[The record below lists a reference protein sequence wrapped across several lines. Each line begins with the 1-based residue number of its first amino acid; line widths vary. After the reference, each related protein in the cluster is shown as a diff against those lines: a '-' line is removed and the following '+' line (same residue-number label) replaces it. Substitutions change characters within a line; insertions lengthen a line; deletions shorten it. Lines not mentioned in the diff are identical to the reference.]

1 MWNSKILTDE
11 LVAQRMEA
19 KGWIEGCDEDHA
31 RKQVL
36 EYYECELTDNWS
48 NPDFSIYEES
58 TADGYSVWIATEN
71 RSGGINVNDEVYY
84 YDSELTDVLSRA
96 IQDYD
101 AVYCDDEDMQDT
113 AITELYEELL
123 ERMDDVMRDE
133 LLDEGY
139 TEKVTNPIN
148 SIQWIEMIAQ
158 DYQFNRMSDDYTGSL
173 NVDTTEGYPYRKFSL
188 EVRMDLRS
196 FKIITDHYGL
206 QVQRATAGEMIFVLL
221 DTGEEIV

>member
-1 MWNSKILTDE
+1 MWNSKILTEE
-11 LVAQRMEA
+11 LVTQRMEA
-19 KGWIEGCDEDHA
+19 KGWIEGCNEHHA
-31 RKQVL
+31 REQVL
-36 EYYECELTDNWS
+36 KYYKCELTESWN

-58 TADGYSVWIATEN
+58 TADGYSVWIATASDT
-71 RSGGINVNDEVYY
+71 SGVNVNEEVYY
-84 YDSELTDVLSRA
+84 YGHQLADVLSQA

-101 AVYCDDEDMQDT
+101 VVYCDDTDIQES

-123 ERMDDVMRDE
+123 ERMDDAIRDE
-133 LLDEGY
+133 LCDEGY
-139 TEKVTNPIN
+139 TEKITNPIN

-158 DYQFNRMSDDYTGSL
+158 DYQFNRMSDDYLGYL

-206 QVQRATAGEMIFVLL
+206 KVQRATAGEMIFVLL

>member
-11 LVAQRMEA
+11 LVTQKMEA

-36 EYYECELTDNWS
+36 DYYECDLTEDWN

-58 TADGYSVWIATEN
+58 TADGYSVWVATEN
-71 RSGGINVNDEVYY
+71 RTGGVNVNEDIYY
-84 YDSELTDVLSRA
+84 YDNELTEVLSQA

-101 AVYCDDEDMQDT
+101 VVYCDSIDMQDT

-123 ERMDDVMRDE
+123 ERIDDVIRDE
-133 LLDEGY
+133 LLDAGY
-139 TEKVTNPIN
+139 SEKVTDPLN

-158 DYQFNRMSDDYTGSL
+158 DYQFNRMSDDYQGCL
-173 NVDTTEGYPYRKFSL
+173 NIDTREGYPYRKFSL
-188 EVRMDLRS
+188 EVRMDLKR
-196 FKIITDHYGL
+196 FQIVTKHYGL
-206 QVQRATAGEMIFVLL
+206 QIQKASAGEMIFVLL